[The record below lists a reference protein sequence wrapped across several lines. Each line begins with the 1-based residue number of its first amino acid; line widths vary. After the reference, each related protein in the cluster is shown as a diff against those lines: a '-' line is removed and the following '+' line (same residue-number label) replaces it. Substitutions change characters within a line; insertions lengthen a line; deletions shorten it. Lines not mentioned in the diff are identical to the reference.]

1 MDLWDQRVEPYE
13 AALDG
18 LSSEVLGNLALDVIE
33 ATPPLFGHSL
43 DNFFPPSHAELIK
56 SAFTLRR
63 DHPEGWQSDSAFATE
78 FLDRY
83 DALPS
88 VPVRPAVG
96 PFVMALV
103 RLFEAPPRS
112 ITADDVMEIHSSC
125 YEAVL
130 MAHLTGRVTIEDEL
144 NSDQCV
150 AAIDLQIRLI
160 EGYRDGAGTTS

>member
-103 RLFEAPPRS
+103 RLFEAPLDP
-112 ITADDVMEIHSSC
+112 
-125 YEAVL
+125 L
-130 MAHLTGRVTIEDEL
+130 QLTM
-144 NSDQCV
+144 
-150 AAIDLQIRLI
+150 
-160 EGYRDGAGTTS
+160 